1 MIPPG
6 CTGLVQPLDVS
17 VNKPFKALLR
27 DILDDLLD
35 DYEAQHQHNLR
46 ELHQSDTSAIA
57 ERQVIVTHAV
67 GQAWE
72 RFTETHQELVVTTF
86 RKLGLTLP
94 IDGSYDSELSIKGI
108 DPSLLKIG
116 NWEEGAPSEPASEV
130 EERENEQSVTV
141 EFIDR
146 D

>member
-35 DYEAQHQHNLR
+35 DYEAQHQHNLC

-57 ERQVIVTHAV
+57 ERRVIVTHAV

-72 RFTETHQELVVTTF
+72 RFTETHKELVVTTF

-116 NWEEGAPSEPASEV
+116 NWEEGAPSKPASEV